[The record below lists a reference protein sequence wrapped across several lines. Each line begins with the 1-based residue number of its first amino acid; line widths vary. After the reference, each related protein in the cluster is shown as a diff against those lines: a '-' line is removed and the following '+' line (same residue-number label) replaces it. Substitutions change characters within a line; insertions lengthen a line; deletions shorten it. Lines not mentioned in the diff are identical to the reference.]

1 MEDAQIVALYWA
13 RDEEALRETDRRY
26 GPYCRTV
33 AGRILTAPEEVEEC
47 VNDTW
52 LRAWNVIPPQRPTR
66 LRAFLAKITRNLA
79 LDRLK
84 AQTRAKRGGGEAA
97 LALEELAECVAA
109 PGGVEEEVQQ
119 RELELAVHGFLS
131 GLPPRDRDIFLRRYF
146 FVEPVGEIAGRNSMG
161 ENSVSAALSRTRKKL
176 RTHLEREGWL

>member
-97 LALEELAECVAA
+97 LALEELA
-109 PGGVEEEVQQ
+109 
-119 RELELAVHGFLS
+119 
-131 GLPPRDRDIFLRRYF
+131 
-146 FVEPVGEIAGRNSMG
+146 
-161 ENSVSAALSRTRKKL
+161 
-176 RTHLEREGWL
+176 